1 MKLTV
6 KSGKYSYSKETSLKT
21 ILHMNCRLYNFNCS
35 IKEHIDDISKCKLNP
50 VPN

>member
-1 MKLTV
+1 MKFAV

-21 ILHMNCRLYNFNCS
+21 ILHINCRLYNFNFL
-35 IKEHIDDISKCKLNP
+35 IKEHIDEISKFKLNP